1 MAIERNRM
9 TSARPP
15 RFADAVLRLLLP
27 PHDRDAVSGDLLE
40 EYRESIYPV
49 RGRVRADVWFG
60 TQVLGFLW
68 RDNRLWAALLGGA
81 LVTRT
86 ALDWLVPT
94 VNLQSR
100 STITTVLVIGILLCA
115 GFSAAWRSN
124 SPWTGLFAGIMS
136 VFIAAIISMVGATGL
151 LVFYHDRQAF
161 AAIHASGGLGEVFI
175 LPMTLVGPGALLGA
189 VGGAFGYAVR
199 QHVGPTSSTPAS

>member
-1 MAIERNRM
+1 MATEGNRM

-15 RFADAVLRLLLP
+15 RFADALLRLLLP

-40 EYRESIYPV
+40 EYRERIHPV
-49 RGRVRADVWFG
+49 RGRVRADVWFV

-68 RDNRLWAALLGGA
+68 RDNWLWAALLGGA

-94 VNLQSR
+94 VTFQSR
-100 STITTVLVIGILLCA
+100 STITTTLVVGILLCT
-115 GFSAAWRSN
+115 GFSAAWRSR
-124 SPWTGLFAGIMS
+124 SPWTGIFAGIMS
-136 VFIAAIISMVGATGL
+136 VFIAAIISMVGTTWL
-151 LVFYHDRQAF
+151 LVFYHDQHAL
-161 AAIHASGGLGEVFI
+161 AAIQASGGLDEVFT
-175 LPMTLVGPGALLGA
+175 LPMTLLGPGALLGA

>member
-1 MAIERNRM
+1 
-9 TSARPP
+9 
-15 RFADAVLRLLLP
+15 LLLP
-27 PHDRDAVSGDLLE
+27 PYDRDAVSGDLLE

-49 RGRVRADVWFG
+49 RGRVRADVWFV

-94 VNLQSR
+94 VNVQSR
-100 STITTVLVIGILLCA
+100 STITTVLVVGLLLCA
-115 GFSAAWRSN
+115 GFSAAWRSR
-124 SPWTGLFAGIMS
+124 SAWTGVLAGIMS
-136 VFIAAIISMVGATGL
+136 VLIAAIISMVGAIWIL
-151 LVFYHDRQAF
+151 AFYHDQHAF
-161 AAIHASGGLGEVFI
+161 AAIQASGGLGEVFT

-189 VGGAFGYAVR
+189 VGGAFGHAVR
-199 QHVGPTSSTPAS
+199 QHVGPPASTPAS